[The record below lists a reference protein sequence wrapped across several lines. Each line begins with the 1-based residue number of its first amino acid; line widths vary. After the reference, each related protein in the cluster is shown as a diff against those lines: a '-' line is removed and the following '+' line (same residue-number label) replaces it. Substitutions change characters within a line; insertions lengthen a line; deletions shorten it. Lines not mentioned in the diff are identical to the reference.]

1 MLNQEEIR
9 YFFHYREDGCLL
21 WKERRGRRVH
31 VGDIAGCVG
40 SSGYLQI
47 RLDGKTFQAHRLVWL
62 YHHGYVPENQIDH
75 IDRNKLNNMID
86 NLREVTRACNA
97 RNTSNPSTNTS
108 GVKGV
113 RLYIPT
119 GKWVACVKV
128 SGKLINLG
136 SSKDLLE
143 AACLRL
149 AAEQALGWSGCDASS
164 PAFQYVKKFIPHVK

>member
-21 WKERRGRRVH
+21 WKERRGRRGR
-31 VGDIAGCVG
+31 VGDIAGYVETN
-40 SSGYLQI
+40 GYLRI
-47 RLDGKTFQAHRLVWL
+47 RLYGKTFQAHRLVWL
-62 YHHGYVPENQIDH
+62 YHHGYLPENQVDH
-75 IDRNKLNNMID
+75 IDRNKLNNRIE
-86 NLREVTRACNA
+86 NLREVSKSCNM
-97 RNTSNPSTNTS
+97 RNTGNRTDNSS

-113 RLYIPT
+113 RWHRREE
-119 GKWVACVKV
+119 KWEARVKAPE
-128 SGKLINLG
+128 KTINLG
-136 SSKDLLE
+136 SSEDLLE